1 MNEKFEIVITT
12 LLGVEAFTAREIKRL
27 GYDDVKTED
36 GRVTFV
42 GDINAVARANM
53 WIRTGERVFIKLGEF
68 DAKTYDELFEGTK
81 SLPWEMWITKNSA
94 FPVKGHTLKSKL
106 QSERDCQAIIKKAVA
121 DRLTQKY
128 GISWFEETG
137 AAYQIQFSL
146 MKDRATLMIDTS
158 GEPLHKRGYRPKSN
172 LAPLRETIAS
182 AMVMM
187 SYWKF
192 EYPLCDPFCGSGT
205 IPIEAV
211 MFKKNIAPGLRRS
224 FAYEDFEQFDSSIKK
239 SAIDEAKDGI
249 RDLPLQIY
257 ASDIDSDTVMIAEA
271 NIKNAGL
278 SDIITPTVK
287 NAINFKS
294 DLPYGTI
301 ITNPPYGERLGDK
314 EECEILYGQVGRMYS
329 KLKDW
334 SCYILAPDGNFEE
347 CFGKRADK
355 RRKVYNGMI
364 KCNIY
369 QYFGAKP
376 QKNQDKVFWGK

>member
-27 GYDDVKTED
+27 GYDNVKTED

-68 DAKTYDELFEGTK
+68 DTKTYDELFEGTK

-376 QKNQDKVFWGK
+376 QKK

>member
-106 QSERDCQAIIKKAVA
+106 HSERDCQAIIKKAVA

-128 GISWFEETG
+128 GVSWFEETG

-172 LAPLRETIAS
+172 LAPLRETVAS

-205 IPIEAV
+205 IPIEAA

-239 SAIDEAKDGI
+239 SAIDEAKDSV

-278 SDIITPTVK
+278 DKIIVPTVK

-347 CFGKRADK
+347 CFGKRASK

-376 QKNQDKVFWGK
+376 QKK